1 MVLALHLTSS
11 FPFSFLKLHP
21 IIYLNIVTYTQ
32 FKYNSQ
38 LTHLIILVAYTTS
51 TLLKIHMCLIS
62 SAHFSSSAPPSL
74 KLNNEA
80 IRAVLLSY
88 YCFNFTISDK
98 NQSLNFDD
106 WYFFKSCRLL
116 ISLLSL
122 CSFLYK
128 IELLS
133 YYFSDKIQ

>member
-1 MVLALHLTSS
+1 MFWREGVSLKFGTELKFDVIFGRVSFCALEEKGMVLALHLTSS

-98 NQSLNFDD
+98 N
-106 WYFFKSCRLL
+106 
-116 ISLLSL
+116 
-122 CSFLYK
+122 
-128 IELLS
+128 
-133 YYFSDKIQ
+133 